1 MRWHGLFIPT
11 KVIQSVDILGN
22 MALALPTSSCAL
34 SMSDTDHPPPSEPTP
49 RLVWSEVRHTKDANL
64 KPRITAIFQYCR
76 DVCFPQVVEWENR
89 KEAASKQEKK
99 DMGARKDYILQTIYP
114 KIDEAFFISGPD
126 GFKIEDFQKWL
137 VEAIKNFVRVAKSND
152 GVLSSAKPVASE
164 TAALVPTSAKP
175 AKQPAMRRKSAKDV
189 LAAEKKVEVS
199 MLSKKKLEGLERKK
213 KDGLELTMHNQAV
226 DELWN
231 QCTDEQRE
239 ELETKA
245 AELNADMK
253 KPPTEAD
260 LIRNQDN
267 VGERIH
273 DSLRRLAGFG
283 PKQAGDIVYF
293 VRYAF
298 IRPDESFRSM
308 KISVV
313 PNPTAAKRFPDT
325 NEEAGD
331 EFRRWA
337 QAQLRPGKSEDD
349 KLETPDDKLETPLKS
364 SEVQDANTPSRDQ
377 APPPTSTTDQVVVPV
392 LEKDLGEGDK
402 LEKEFDFSPATVKVV
417 AAQTGTSVASFVE
430 SFFGQRPAPPAN
442 SSIFGQHP
450 APPANSSI
458 FGLQLPAPPPPVN
471 LSAIENLT
479 ALPPHTDASVMDELP
494 APLLPINTNTGTPPA
509 PPAPPSGT
517 TTSVVD
523 KVPTPAPPA
532 NSSAETPT
540 PPPRTNISVVNELPA
555 PPLPINT
562 SEPTPPTPQQPAARR
577 GRPAKGTATAKPAK
591 AKAPAANSAAKK
603 RKTPDTAAEAQP
615 AAKKSKPQTE
625 GPTRGLSTRSKAPL
639 PSSSAREPQEGRQ
652 IGRHFYFK
660 GASLPKG
667 YSWDDAYTVEYA

>member
-1 MRWHGLFIPT
+1 
-11 KVIQSVDILGN
+11 
-22 MALALPTSSCAL
+22 
-34 SMSDTDHPPPSEPTP
+34 MSDTDHPPPSEPTP
-49 RLVWSEVRHTKDANL
+49 HLVWSEVRHTKDANL

-76 DVCFPQVVEWENR
+76 DVCFPQ
-89 KEAASKQEKK
+89 QEKK

-114 KIDEAFFISGPD
+114 KVDEAFFISGPD
-126 GFKIEDFQKWL
+126 GFKIEDFQKAHASYL
-137 VEAIKNFVRVAKSND
+137 HHFIGCTNPPHKLRV
-152 GVLSSAKPVASE
+152 LASE
-164 TAALVPTSAKP
+164 TAALVPTSTKP
-175 AKQPAMRRKSAKDV
+175 AKQPSMRRKSAKDI

-226 DELWN
+226 NELWN

-245 AELNADMK
+245 VELNTDMK

-260 LIRNQDN
+260 LMAASDN

-273 DSLRRLAGFG
+273 DSLRHLAGFG

-331 EFRRWA
+331 EFRCWA

-349 KLETPDDKLETPLKS
+349 MPETPLKI
-364 SEVQDANTPSRDQ
+364 SEVQDANTLSIVQVPTL
-377 APPPTSTTDQVVVPV
+377 TSTTDQVAVPI

-402 LEKEFDFSPATVKVV
+402 PEKEFDFSPAMVKVV
-417 AAQTGTSVASFVE
+417 AAQTETPVPSTVQSFLE
-430 SFFGQRPAPPAN
+430 QRPTPPANSSIFGQRPAPPAN

-458 FGLQLPAPPPPVN
+458 FGLQLPAPPPPIN
-471 LSAIENLT
+471 LSAIENPT
-479 ALPPHTDASVMDELP
+479 ALPPHTDTSVMDGLP
-494 APLLPINTNTGTPPA
+494 APLLPINTDMGTPPA
-509 PPAPPSGT
+509 PPAPPPGT

-523 KVPTPAPPA
+523 KVPAPALPA
-532 NSSAETPT
+532 NSFAEPPT
-540 PPPRTNISVVNELPA
+540 PPPRTNILLEFIASLGLFQHISVVNELPA
-555 PPLPINT
+555 PTPPINR
-562 SEPTPPTPQQPAARR
+562 SEPTPSTPQQPAVRR
-577 GRPAKGTATAKPAK
+577 GRPAKGAAT

-652 IGRHFYFK
+652 IGWHFYFK